1 MVVYGGRKDFQ
12 DSRVLEGSV
21 IGFFCFNNYLFIL

>member
-1 MVVYGGRKDFQ
+1 MVGNGGRKDFQ

-21 IGFFCFNNYLFIL
+21 IGFFCFNNYL